1 MKHRAKKKRYSS
13 DGCTNQAKVR
23 GVCRRHG
30 AYRNKHDESTALGSE
45 YEKTQTQ
52 PNQHASRATIKAQG
66 GSSVP
71 GEVTIRCQC
80 QEIVEV

>member
-1 MKHRAKKKRYSS
+1 MHESS
-13 DGCTNQAKVR
+13 QGQRSMQKA
-23 GVCRRHG
+23 HG